1 MSVIQI
7 ETAREIIIS
16 KVTEFNQEYISYHN
30 FTIFKIH
37 IENKSLENK
46 RYVLFGLWNHTLKNL
61 THT

>member
-30 FTIFKIH
+30 FTILK
-37 IENKSLENK
+37 
-46 RYVLFGLWNHTLKNL
+46 YTLKIKVWRTKDIMFYL
-61 THT
+61 VYGISH